1 MTNDKNH
8 PQPVRTSRLS
18 VRLADDEYALVEAAA
33 NREGLQIASFII
45 MLLVRVH
52 ILPEKCLRK
61 IKRRPVPLF
70 NELHAL
76 YGTLNLIGGN
86 FKQLNAAMPELPNV
100 RGTHTCL
107 MRAADTVSDALQGKA
122 VPQNAA
128 PAKLDHKLTAIGY
141 SFNDIVRSVNMGR
154 PQLGDLPEVLAAI
167 KQTAYLIT
175 SLISGKPINSLAPRV
190 AQTAAAKL
198 SDMKTAATKQT
209 KPHKGKK

>member
-1 MTNDKNH
+1 MSNDKN
-8 PQPVRTSRLS
+8 QIQSARTSRLS

-100 RGTHTCL
+100 RETHTRL

-122 VPQNAA
+122 VPPNAA
-128 PAKLDHKLTAIGY
+128 PTKLDHKLTAIGY

-154 PQLGDLPEVLAAI
+154 PQLGNLPEVLAAI
-167 KQTAYLIT
+167 GQTADLIIAQ
-175 SLISGKPINSLAPRV
+175 ISGKPTTIPVPVLSPMPIKTAMKK
-190 AQTAAAKL
+190 AAAK
-198 SDMKTAATKQT
+198 ST
-209 KPHKGKK
+209 KPPKGKK